1 MDEKSLE
8 AAAAVARSEG
18 EPLLAAL
25 ERSRRRAAGVAA
37 LLAIGVVGLVV
48 SWSGSALL
56 GPGAPER
63 LLPTLAVLLAAAWC
77 GYRVA
82 EMRFLRRIERLLE
95 GRPDP

>member
-1 MDEKSLE
+1 
-8 AAAAVARSEG
+8 
-18 EPLLAAL
+18 
-25 ERSRRRAAGVAA
+25 
-37 LLAIGVVGLVV
+37 LVV

-77 GYRVA
+77 GYRIA

-95 GRPDP
+95 ARPDA